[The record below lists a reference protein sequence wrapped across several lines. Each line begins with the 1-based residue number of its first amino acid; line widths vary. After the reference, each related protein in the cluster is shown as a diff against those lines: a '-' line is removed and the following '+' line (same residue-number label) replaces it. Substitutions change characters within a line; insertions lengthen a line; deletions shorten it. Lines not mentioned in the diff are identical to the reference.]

1 MVRYYK
7 KKNKKTIRNNKKN
20 KKNNKKTFKKNKNN
34 KKNNRTFK
42 KLICAPNRKQFINKS
57 LKNKSCY
64 NDSELFILKKYWNN
78 NYPNNLITT
87 NNPKEIWFFLKNN
100 MKKNCNNELCWLNN
114 TEFDNVDIKKKL
126 IKKIFRPFSPKTWNI
141 EPYEWLSNRDIIPV
155 MKQYERAKKNFV
167 FLGPS
172 PIDFDS
178 KIDNFEGKCVYDDL
192 CNFDLKKYFNSKP
205 RKNKIGIIFN
215 LDPHYKGGSHW
226 VALFINLIEDYIFY
240 FDSNGDKIHK
250 NIEILKNRI
259 IKQGYEI
266 NKNIKYYENKV
277 EHQLKDG
284 QCGMYSL
291 YFIIELLQERK
302 SPKDFEKRIP
312 DELMKDYRKKYFNKL

>member
-1 MVRYYK
+1 MVTYYK

-20 KKNNKKTFKKNKNN
+20 NK
-34 KKNNRTFK
+34 RTFK
-42 KLICAPNRKQFINKS
+42 KLICAPNRKQFINES

-87 NNPKEIWFFLKNN
+87 NNPKEIWLFLKNN

-114 TEFDNVDIKKKL
+114 TDFDNVDIKKKL
-126 IKKIFRPFSPKTWNI
+126 IKKNFRPFSPKTWNI

-155 MKQYERAKKNFV
+155 MKQYERVKKNFV

-178 KIDNFEGKCVYDDL
+178 KNDNFKGNCVDDDL